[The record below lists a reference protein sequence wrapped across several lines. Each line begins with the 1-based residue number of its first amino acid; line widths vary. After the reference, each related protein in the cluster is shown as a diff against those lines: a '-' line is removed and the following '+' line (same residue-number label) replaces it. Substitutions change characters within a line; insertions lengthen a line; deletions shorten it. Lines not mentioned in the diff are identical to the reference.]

1 MWLFSRGTSCAILEQ
16 RPAETY
22 RFAQYDEKKTFHLC
36 AVVIEPHPH
45 KSKTKGTGLGLL
57 TVVAQ
62 GKEKPGSVNEV
73 QSHKLIEAGKVL

>member
-1 MWLFSRGTSCAILEQ
+1 M
-16 RPAETY
+16 
-22 RFAQYDEKKTFHLC
+22 
-36 AVVIEPHPH
+36 VIEPHPH
-45 KSKTKGTGLGLL
+45 KSKTKETGLGLL